1 MRVCALQRRLLGCLG
16 FAVLGRRFGRFCCK
30 SNFISFFRVILEMD
44 EHFEAAALPALG
56 VLVVAMASLSSEK
69 KKVSKTT
76 SGSRPAHPARPASKL
91 RATTKTGA

>member
-1 MRVCALQRRLLGCLG
+1 LAALALLSLG
-16 FAVLGRRFGRFCCK
+16 DGFVVFAA
-30 SNFISFFRVILEMD
+30 SQNFISFFRVILVNGWRDED

-56 VLVVAMASLSSEK
+56 VLVVAMASLSNEK

-91 RATTKTGA
+91 RATTETDA